1 MKLSEDFL
9 RVLGKAAA
17 GWGVQPSKELETVLW
32 ETLDPTWM
40 S

>member
-17 GWGVQPSKELETVLW
+17 GGVQPSKELETVLW
-32 ETLDPTWM
+32 ETLDPTWV